1 MVLDARVTIQSA
13 EVKAALE
20 RLRLA
25 LPLGGNMQRPF
36 EAMGRVLKTGAMLR
50 FRMMRGPDGT
60 AWEKS
65 WRARNEGGQTL
76 TSSNARLRRSI
87 TYRATP
93 TSVEVGTN
101 VVYAAIHQFG
111 GVIRAKKGPFL
122 SIPVTPQARAAG
134 SPRNM
139 PGLAV
144 AQTLKGQ
151 FVLVDSKSGTVHYL
165 LRKQVTMPERPFLG
179 ASDDDRAELLRVL
192 QTHYEGIWSRR

>member
-1 MVLDARVTIQSA
+1 MLDARVTIDSK
-13 EVKAALE
+13 EVKEGLE

-25 LPLGGNMQRPF
+25 LPLGGSMQVPF
-36 EAMGRVLKTGAMLR
+36 ESMGRVLKTGAQMR
-50 FRMMRGPDGT
+50 FRTTRGPDGS

-65 WRARNEGGQTL
+65 FRAREEGGQTL
-76 TSSNARLRRSI
+76 SLTRRLRNSI
-87 TYRATP
+87 TYRASQ

-111 GVIRAKKGPFL
+111 GTIRAKKGPFL
-122 SIPVTPQARAAG
+122 SIPVTAQARAAG

-151 FVLVDSKSGTVHYL
+151 FVLLESKSGTVHFL
-165 LRKQVTMPERPFLG
+165 LRKQVTMPARPFLG
-179 ASDDDRAELLRVL
+179 ASDDDRIELLRVL
-192 QTHYEGIWSRR
+192 QSHYEGIWRRR

>member
-1 MVLDARVTIQSA
+1 MVLDARVRLDAA

-20 RLRLA
+20 RLLLA

-36 EAMGRVLKTGAMLR
+36 EAMGRGLKTGAQMR
-50 FRMMRGPDGT
+50 FRTMRGPDGN
-60 AWEKS
+60 AWSKS
-65 WRARNEGGQTL
+65 RRAQEEGGQTL
-76 TSSNARLRRSI
+76 SLTRRLRNSI

-122 SIPVTPQARAAG
+122 AIPVTPQARAAG

-139 PGLAV
+139 TGLAV

-151 FVLVDSKSGTVHYL
+151 FVMLDSQSGTVHYL

-179 ASDDDRAELLRVL
+179 ASSDDRAELLRVL
-192 QTHYEGIWSRR
+192 QTHYEGVWRRR